1 MTRALFVLLGLGWL
15 VFALSGYVVGY
26 VEDYVNGSSKTYF
39 FLKLDNGTLIP
50 LVEPPP
56 HYLVGTGERVE
67 AEIVYTEVGVGA
79 RVLAPREP
87 TLTPALAIPRQP
99 VSGPLLVTLVAA
111 KFADV
116 SFEPYNMSYVH
127 DVVFGPFPSMR
138 HFWESASGGAV
149 IIRPYYIHWG
159 WVTLPRTKANYCNT
173 GDAFDYIAI
182 DVINVLYSRGVRLPS
197 YSYLVI
203 VLNGV
208 PPCYSGAAGIG
219 TISFW
224 IFNTPYGTIRLAVSQ
239 IYHYANFTQRW
250 PDVHVFAH
258 EFGHNLGLRHSGA
271 PTARGDDPPAYDNY
285 WDVMGGIIGV
295 WRYLDSWLGKTLY
308 ILPNG
313 LALPHLYYL
322 GWGSFVGS
330 GVGAWLLGP
339 RSGVYIPASDGVY
352 TVEYKCAGAYE
363 QYLVWCGVVVHKVL
377 NKPDASRRWVYF
389 QHIFNVTSPPSFTS
403 NVNFLDVGQS
413 AWVAGVRVSV
423 LWRNSTHARVVV
435 GLPTLA
441 DVVGANA
448 TFVVGSRAA
457 AIDSVAAVYA
467 RTAFSPTATYTLPAG
482 RLLFNP
488 IFAYLDSEQWLT
500 QMRYWYNHLLD
511 RWQIF
516 AVQYPGVVVSVGGP
530 LANSLTRALN
540 PPDRLGAGGLPFY
553 FDTAAGGIRDART
566 GQVWRGNAA
575 VVAVVPN
582 GSRVYVLMWG
592 LGGEDTRK
600 AARWLAE
607 CVPPRAYAVVV
618 NTTDFRVLASWPS
631 GFEGASVCPGAV
643 YTAAAVVGAN
653 AASIDAV
660 GAAMAAGGLGLLD
673 SEVVFDRLPPY
684 VFSVGG
690 PLANSFT
697 RLYNPPDRPGFGG
710 LPFYYSTSRGG
721 VVDGRT
727 GALLCTSNCFVV
739 AKLVDRGRAV
749 VLVWGIGGDDTRAAA
764 AYLHYHGRT
773 LLDTR
778 SNTAKVVRWSY
789 LSRDGY
795 RYGLNFTTLATWP

>member
-1 MTRALFVLLGLGWL
+1 VLLGLGWL

-26 VEDYVNGSSKTYF
+26 VVDYENGSSATYY
-39 FLKLDNGTLIP
+39 FLMLDNGSLIP
-50 LVEPPP
+50 LAEPPP

-67 AEIVYTEVGVGA
+67 AELVHTEVGVGA
-79 RVLAPREP
+79 RVLSPREP
-87 TLTPALAIPRQP
+87 TLATLSRP
-99 VSGPLLVTLVAA
+99 VSGSLLVTLVAA

-138 HFWESASGGAV
+138 HFWESASGGAL

-159 WVTLPRTKANYCNT
+159 WVTLPKTMADYCNT
-173 GDAFDYIAI
+173 GNAFSQIAI

-197 YSYLVI
+197 YSYLVV
-203 VLNGV
+203 VLNDV

-224 IFNTPYGTIRLAVSQ
+224 SFNTPYGTIRLAVSQ
-239 IYHYANFTQRW
+239 IYHYDDLLKNN
-250 PDVHVFAH
+250 PDVQVFAH
-258 EFGHNLGLRHSGA
+258 EFGHNLGLSHSGA
-271 PTARGDDPPAYDNY
+271 PTAGGNDLLAYDNY
-285 WDVMGGIIGV
+285 WDVMGGVIV
-295 WRYLDSWLGKTLY
+295 WRYLNSWLGKTLY

-313 LALPHLYYL
+313 LALPHLYFL

-339 RSGVYIPASDGVY
+339 RSGVYIPASDSVY

-363 QYLVWCGVVVHKVL
+363 QYLDWCGVVVHKVL
-377 NKPDASRRWVYF
+377 NIPDANRRWVYF
-389 QHIFNVTSPPSFTS
+389 QYIFNATSPSRFAS
-403 NVNFLDVGQS
+403 DVNFLDVGQS

-423 LWRNSTHARVVV
+423 LWRNSTHAKVVV

-441 DVVGANA
+441 DVIGANA
-448 TFVVGSRAA
+448 TFVVGSGAA
-457 AIDSVAAVYA
+457 TIDSVAAVYA

-488 IFAYLDSEQWLT
+488 IFAYLDSEQWLV
-500 QMRYWYNHLLD
+500 QIRYSYHAGL
-511 RWQIF
+511 F

-540 PPDRLGAGGLPFY
+540 PPGRPGAGGLPFY
-553 FDTAAGGIRDART
+553 FDTAAWGIRDART
-566 GQVWRGNAA
+566 GQVWRSNAA

-582 GSRVYVLMWG
+582 GSRVYVLVWG
-592 LGGEDTRK
+592 LGGEDTRR

-607 CVPPRAYAVVV
+607 CMPPRAYAVVI

-631 GFEGASVCPGAV
+631 GFVGASVCPGAV

-673 SEVVFDRLPPY
+673 SEVVFGSLPPY

-721 VVDGRT
+721 IMDGQT

-739 AKLVDRGRAV
+739 AKLIDRGKAV
-749 VLVWGIGGDDTRAAA
+749 VLAWGIGGHDTRAAA
-764 AYLHYHGRT
+764 AYLYHHGRT
-773 LLDTR
+773 LLNSQTNAAR
-778 SNTAKVVRWSY
+778 VVSWSY